1 MSQTLELPDSVYDAL
16 KKAADA
22 TGTTPAEWIAAR
34 LPKVPAETAKNGAKT
49 AADLFAGR
57 IGRFRSGGKEKL
69 SEDTGKKF
77 TEYVLQ
83 KKREGNL

>member
-22 TGTTPAEWIAAR
+22 TGKTPAEWIAAR
-34 LPKVPAETAKNGAKT
+34 LPKVPAEAVKNGAKT

-57 IGRFRSGGKEKL
+57 IGVIRSEGPES
-69 SEDTGKKF
+69 SEDIGRSF
-77 TEYVLQ
+77 TEYVMQ
-83 KKREGNL
+83 KKRDGVL

>member
-22 TGTTPAEWIAAR
+22 TGTTPAEWIATR
-34 LPKVPAETAKNGAKT
+34 LPKVPEQPANNGKT

-57 IGRFRSGGKEKL
+57 IGVIRSEGRDP
-69 SEDTGKKF
+69 SEDIGRSF
-77 TEYVLQ
+77 TEYVVQ
-83 KKREGNL
+83 KKRDGIL